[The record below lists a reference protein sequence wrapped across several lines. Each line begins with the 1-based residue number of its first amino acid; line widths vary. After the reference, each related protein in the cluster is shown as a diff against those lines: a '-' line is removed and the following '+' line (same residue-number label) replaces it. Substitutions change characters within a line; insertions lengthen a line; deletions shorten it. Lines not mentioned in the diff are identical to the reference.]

1 MESIRSIKIQSN
13 RINVIDALRG
23 FALLGVILIHMLQ
36 YFGYSYDNVHL
47 TARFP
52 ILDKV
57 VQQIAY
63 YVIAGRFINI
73 FSFLFGL
80 SFFIQMDRASK
91 KGVDFRGR
99 FLWRMVILF
108 FIGLAGT
115 IFTYMDILTI
125 YAFFGIIL
133 VMLFPLKNRVLII
146 LTCIILSGL
155 PLMAIVGFDNITLEN
170 SSMTI
175 SQPVDLNLAK
185 SDIINTPA
193 QDNDTFT
200 RSSFIESAKENL
212 TTKTKEKL
220 NFQFLLSSRG
230 YLTFALFIL
239 GFIVGRTGFFE
250 KVNVRKRKN
259 IILLIVFFSLTVII
273 EIIRQIITP
282 ENPINLLM
290 HISQGLQVPIN
301 SIIVSTLN
309 DLSSLFQSGILAMT
323 FIVLYQ
329 TKIVGK
335 YLDLL
340 SSYGRMGLTNYEIQ
354 NISGAILFSTW
365 GFGSFFGKLGLTE
378 LFIIGLIIY
387 VFQIIISKQWMKY
400 FLYGP
405 LEWLWRSGT
414 YMKWQ
419 PFIRRKTI
427 INI

>member
-133 VMLFPLKNRVLII
+133 VMLFPLKNRVLITI
-146 LTCIILSGL
+146 TAIILLGL
-155 PLMAIVGFDNITLEN
+155 PLMTIVGFDNITLEQTTAMAAN
-170 SSMTI
+170 QQVELQFTQSEIMSVP
-175 SQPVDLNLAK
+175 SN
-185 SDIINTPA
+185 DIDVPA
-193 QDNDTFT
+193 N
-200 RSSFIESAKENL
+200 
-212 TTKTKEKL
+212 
-220 NFQFLLSSRG
+220 
-230 YLTFALFIL
+230 
-239 GFIVGRTGFFE
+239 
-250 KVNVRKRKN
+250 
-259 IILLIVFFSLTVII
+259 
-273 EIIRQIITP
+273 
-282 ENPINLLM
+282 
-290 HISQGLQVPIN
+290 
-301 SIIVSTLN
+301 
-309 DLSSLFQSGILAMT
+309 
-323 FIVLYQ
+323 
-329 TKIVGK
+329 
-335 YLDLL
+335 
-340 SSYGRMGLTNYEIQ
+340 
-354 NISGAILFSTW
+354 
-365 GFGSFFGKLGLTE
+365 GSFFEAAKDNLT
-378 LFIIGLIIY
+378 
-387 VFQIIISKQWMKY
+387 
-400 FLYGP
+400 
-405 LEWLWRSGT
+405 
-414 YMKWQ
+414 
-419 PFIRRKTI
+419 
-427 INI
+427 